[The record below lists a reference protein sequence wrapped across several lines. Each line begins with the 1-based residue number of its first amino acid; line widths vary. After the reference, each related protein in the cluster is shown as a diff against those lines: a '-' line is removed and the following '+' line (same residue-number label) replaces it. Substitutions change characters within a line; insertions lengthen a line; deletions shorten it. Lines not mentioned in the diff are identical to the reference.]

1 MSVTSS
7 SRGRPGTRETSP
19 ERTKVWT
26 EPKPKTPRKVSVVY
40 YLSRNGHLEH
50 PHFMEVPLSSP
61 HGLYLKDVIIRL
73 NLLRGKGMA
82 TMYSWSSKRSYKNCF
97 VWHDL
102 TESDFIYPTQGHD
115 YILKGSEILEHETTA
130 RAPLEEESDS
140 PVVITR
146 RRNQSWSSIDLN
158 EYRVYKSEPL
168 GENIAAD
175 ASTQTEEKR
184 RRRRVLREE
193 DEEQEEEEKEKND
206 EIENEGETENQ
217 NQSTELSR
225 EEISPPPSDSSP
237 ETLGTLMK
245 VDGRLGLRSVP
256 KENPTV
262 ESCPS
267 GRMRASSVLL
277 QLLSC
282 GAVSFKEG
290 SGASSGKDQRFS
302 LVGHYKSRLPRGGG
316 NHVGKEVGTLVEIPD
331 LNRVRLEDK
340 EYFSGS
346 LIETKKVEAP
356 PFKRSSSYNAD
367 SSSRLQIMEHEGD
380 MVRAKCIPR
389 KSKTLPAKKEEG
401 TSSSMDSVSRSQHGS
416 KRFEGQQ

>member
-1 MSVTSS
+1 MSS
-7 SRGRPGTRETSP
+7 SFRGRTATTRETSP

-40 YLSRNGHLEH
+40 YISRNGHLEH
-50 PHFMEVPLSSP
+50 PHFMEVPLSDP

-73 NLLRGKGMA
+73 NLLRGKAMA
-82 TMYSWSSKRSYKNCF
+82 TMYSWSSKRSYKNGF

-102 TESDFIYPTQGHD
+102 SENDFIYPTQGQD
-115 YILKGSEILEHETTA
+115 YVLKGSEILDHVNTVQT
-130 RAPLEEESDS
+130 PTEEESDS

-158 EYRVYKSEPL
+158 EYRVYKSESL
-168 GENIAAD
+168 GDSIGNIAAD
-175 ASTQTEEKR
+175 ASTQTEDKR
-184 RRRRVLREE
+184 RRRRVVK
-193 DEEQEEEEKEKND
+193 EEEAEKEKN
-206 EIENEGETENQ
+206 EIENDEI
-217 NQSTELSR
+217 QSSELSR

-245 VDGRLGLRSVP
+245 VDGRMGLRSSVP
-256 KENPTV
+256 VKENQTV

-282 GAVSFKEG
+282 GAVSFKESSG
-290 SGASSGKDQRFS
+290 SGVSSGEDQRFS
-302 LVGHYKSRLPRGGG
+302 LVGHYKSRLPRGAG
-316 NHVGKEVGTLVEIPD
+316 NHLAKEAGTFMEIPD

-356 PFKRSSSYNAD
+356 LFKRSSSYNAD
-367 SSSRLQIMEHEGD
+367 NGSRMQIMEHEGD

-389 KSKTLPAKKEEG
+389 KSKTLSTKKEEG
-401 TSSSMDSVSRSQHGS
+401 TSSSMDGVSRSQQGS

>member
-82 TMYSWSSKRSYKNCF
+82 TMYSWSSKRSYKNGF

-115 YILKGSEILEHETTA
+115 YILKGSEILEHETTT
-130 RAPLEEESDS
+130 RVPSEEESDS

-168 GENIAAD
+168 GENVAAD
-175 ASTQTEEKR
+175 ASTQTEDRR

-193 DEEQEEEEKEKND
+193 NDDDEEEKEKNG

-267 GRMRASSVLL
+267 GRMKASSVLL

-316 NHVGKEVGTLVEIPD
+316 NHGGKEVGTLVEIPD

-356 PFKRSSSYNAD
+356 AFKRSSSYNAD
-367 SSSRLQIMEHEGD
+367 SGARFQIMEHEGD

-389 KSKTLPAKKEEG
+389 KSKTLSTKKEEG